1 MNGYVSPQHDQE
13 PLPINEAYLVH
24 KLCRRQRRN
33 LPKPRVVGSNRLS
46 VAKSELE
53 RHLELH
59 GSRRYRRRHSVRYTA
74 AQNVPARSVAGVL
87 VDRLPCHQWSRNQ
100 TYVVAAFTLFQT
112 TDVLTRRRR

>member
-1 MNGYVSPQHDQE
+1 M
-13 PLPINEAYLVH
+13 NEAYFVH

-33 LPKPRVVGSNRLS
+33 LPKPHVVGSNRLS

-74 AQNVPARSVAGVL
+74 ARNVPARSVAGML
-87 VDRLPCHQWSRNQ
+87 VDRLSRHQRSRNQ
-100 TYVVAAFTLFQT
+100 TYVVAASSLLQT